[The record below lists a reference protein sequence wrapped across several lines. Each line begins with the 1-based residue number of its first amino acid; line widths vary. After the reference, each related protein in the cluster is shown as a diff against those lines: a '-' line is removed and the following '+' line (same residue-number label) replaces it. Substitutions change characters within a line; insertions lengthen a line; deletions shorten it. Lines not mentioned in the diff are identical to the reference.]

1 MNEYE
6 ATIQIN
12 PTDDIKFMLEESGCY
27 ESEIEMMKAGGTY
40 DAFVKRVH
48 DAIDWSH
55 LFERMAQMENET
67 ITATIDKLSD
77 SMIQLSGG
85 KYYVHSY
92 QKSGR
97 RKHELAFPEYR
108 FQRSTGSH
116 EN

>member
-12 PTDDIKFMLEESGCY
+12 PTDDIKFILEEPGCY

-40 DAFVKRVH
+40 DAFVKRVY

-55 LFERMAQMENET
+55 LFERM
-67 ITATIDKLSD
+67 
-77 SMIQLSGG
+77 
-85 KYYVHSY
+85 
-92 QKSGR
+92 
-97 RKHELAFPEYR
+97 HELAFPEYR

-116 EN
+116 ES

>member
-12 PTDDIKFMLEESGCY
+12 PTDDI
-27 ESEIEMMKAGGTY
+27 
-40 DAFVKRVH
+40 KRVH

-77 SMIQLSGG
+77 SMI
-85 KYYVHSY
+85 
-92 QKSGR
+92 
-97 RKHELAFPEYR
+97 
-108 FQRSTGSH
+108 
-116 EN
+116 